1 MNGNFSAFKNRER
14 MSEQKKVASKEKLFS
29 KKTALVNSKS
39 KTTLDINTN
48 LSPNEL
54 IELKNQIRKE
64 KKQKLKKY
72 NIRFLLFFVFVF
84 LLIFLFAMKINFI

>member
-1 MNGNFSAFKNRER
+1 MNGNFAAFKNRER
-14 MSEQKKVASKEKLFS
+14 MSEQKKVTSKEKLFS
-29 KKTALVNSKS
+29 QKTALVNSKS

-48 LSPNEL
+48 LSLNEL
-54 IELKNQIRKE
+54 NELKNQIRNE

-84 LLIFLFAMKINFI
+84 VLIFLFAMKMNII